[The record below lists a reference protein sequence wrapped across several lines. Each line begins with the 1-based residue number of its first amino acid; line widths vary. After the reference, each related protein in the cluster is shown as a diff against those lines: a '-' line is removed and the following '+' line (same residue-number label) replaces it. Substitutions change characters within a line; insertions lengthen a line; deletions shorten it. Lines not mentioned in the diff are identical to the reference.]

1 MNTGIQDAVSL
12 GNALHHAISAG
23 DDTVLDQWE
32 TERLKIAHS
41 VVDLTDRLT
50 RLATLSSPVLK
61 FVRNIA
67 VELLGS
73 LPFAQHAMAETLAE
87 LSHR

>member
-1 MNTGIQDAVSL
+1 
-12 GNALHHAISAG
+12 
-23 DDTVLDQWE
+23 
-32 TERLKIAHS
+32 
-41 VVDLTDRLT
+41 VDLTDRLT

-73 LPFAQHAMAETLAE
+73 LPFAQHAMAGTLAE